1 MRTAST
7 VREILVPKTQL
18 LLSGAP
24 GVKVGFKV
32 MGEDQAVTGRLACGG
47 PSGLASG
54 PRQGPMQQG
63 RPLSIPPAKHPTKV
77 WHTEPL
83 VTAAE
88 TGCTY
93 RAEHT
98 GDGPGDPRDGGRASG
113 G

>member
-54 PRQGPMQQG
+54 PRRADAAGKAIVHP
-63 RPLSIPPAKHPTKV
+63 PLPSILQRFGIPSL
-77 WHTEPL
+77 W
-83 VTAAE
+83 
-88 TGCTY
+88 
-93 RAEHT
+93 
-98 GDGPGDPRDGGRASG
+98 
-113 G
+113 